1 MRNNVGVVRRLSAI
15 FVVIFAVLLV
25 SSAAGLTVGAKGLAG
40 ANEVARADGYK
51 APSGDAPSGDASAGR
66 AKVLIIGDSVFD
78 AFDHVESARKLLDSQ
93 QKTIFAVQGC
103 QKLIEPG
110 CFAWVK
116 LSALDQL
123 KKNAGRFS
131 DVVVIG
137 TGYNDRIG
145 TPFRQAV
152 MAITQEAAIQ
162 GVDVVWITY
171 RQVRHVRGK
180 ATTMNKQLAK
190 LDPKIENL
198 YIADWNAYS
207 EGKEKSGWF
216 RGDRIH
222 LVTPGANGLARLL
235 NEAVGVVVAQR
246 EAERAA
252 ANLTTTTTISG

>member
-1 MRNNVGVVRRLSAI
+1 MRAWRLSRIARSFLAGLI
-15 FVVIFAVLLV
+15 TLSFLGLV
-25 SSAAGLTVGAKGLAG
+25 SQPSVAG
-40 ANEVARADGYK
+40 ASGGAALAVSTSVDADGVQ
-51 APSGDAPSGDASAGR
+51 GGR
-66 AKVLIIGDSVFD
+66 ARVLIIGDSVFD
-78 AFDHVESARKLLDSQ
+78 AFDHVESARELLDSQ

-103 QKLIEPG
+103 QKLVEPG

-152 MAITQEAAIQ
+152 MAITQEAARQ

-180 ATTMNKQLAK
+180 ATTMNKQLGK
-190 LDPKIENL
+190 LDSRIENL
-198 YIADWNAYS
+198 HVADWNSFS

-222 LVTPGANGLARLL
+222 LVTPGAIGLAQLI
-235 NEAVGVVVAQR
+235 NQSVAEVVAKR
-246 EAERAA
+246 ELAEV
-252 ANLTTTTTISG
+252 GG

>member
-1 MRNNVGVVRRLSAI
+1 MRRLGAV
-15 FVVIFAVLLV
+15 FVVMFTVLLV
-25 SSAAGLTVGAKGLAG
+25 ATGVGASASTSGVGAKVMAG
-40 ANEVARADGYK
+40 DGQAR
-51 APSGDAPSGDASAGR
+51 R

-78 AFDHVESARKLLDSQ
+78 AFDHVESARDLLDSQ
-93 QKTIFAVQGC
+93 QKTVFAVQGC
-103 QKLIEPG
+103 QKLVDPG

-152 MAITQEAAIQ
+152 LAITQEAANQ

-180 ATTMNKQLAK
+180 ATTMNKQLGK

-198 YIADWNAYS
+198 HIADWNAYS
-207 EGKEKSGWF
+207 AGKEKSGWF
-216 RGDRIH
+216 RADRIH
-222 LVTPGANGLARLL
+222 LVTPGAVGLAQLINQSVAEVAAKREL
-235 NEAVGVVVAQR
+235 AVV
-246 EAERAA
+246 
-252 ANLTTTTTISG
+252 SG

>member
-1 MRNNVGVVRRLSAI
+1 MFRKVV
-15 FVVIFAVLLV
+15 VVLLLLQV
-25 SSAAGLTVGAKGLAG
+25 GISGVAAASTDSSGTADTAGK
-40 ANEVARADGYK
+40 
-51 APSGDAPSGDASAGR
+51 

-78 AFDHVESARKLLDSQ
+78 AFDHVASARQMLEDQ

-103 QKLIEPG
+103 QKLLEPG

-123 KKNAGRFS
+123 KKNAGKFS

-145 TPFRQAV
+145 TPFREAV
-152 MAITQEAAIQ
+152 LAITNEAASQ
-162 GVDVVWITY
+162 GVDVIWITY

-180 ATTMNKQLAK
+180 ATTMNKQLGK

-198 YIADWNAYS
+198 HLADWNLFS

-216 RGDRIH
+216 RGDRLH
-222 LVTPGANGLARLL
+222 LISPGANGLAQLI
-235 NEAVGVVVAQR
+235 NQAVSEVIAKR
-246 EAERAA
+246 ELVKT
-252 ANLTTTTTISG
+252 N

>member
-1 MRNNVGVVRRLSAI
+1 MRRLGAV
-15 FVVIFAVLLV
+15 FVVMFTVLLV
-25 SSAAGLTVGAKGLAG
+25 ATGVGASASTSGVGVKVMAG
-40 ANEVARADGYK
+40 DGQ
-51 APSGDAPSGDASAGR
+51 AGR
-66 AKVLIIGDSVFD
+66 ARVLIIGDSVFD
-78 AFDHVESARKLLDSQ
+78 AFDHVESARELLDSQ

-103 QKLIEPG
+103 QKLVDPG

-145 TPFRQAV
+145 TPFRDAV
-152 MAITQEAAIQ
+152 LAITQEAANQ

-180 ATTMNKQLAK
+180 ATTMNKQLGK

-198 YIADWNAYS
+198 HIADWNAYS
-207 EGKEKSGWF
+207 AGKEKSGWF
-216 RGDRIH
+216 RADRIH
-222 LVTPGANGLARLL
+222 LVTPGAVGLAQLINQSVAEVAAKREL
-235 NEAVGVVVAQR
+235 AVV
-246 EAERAA
+246 
-252 ANLTTTTTISG
+252 SG

>member
-1 MRNNVGVVRRLSAI
+1 VKFGQRVVIVLASSLLLWVGVVGAGGGAGASE
-15 FVVIFAVLLV
+15 LV
-25 SSAAGLTVGAKGLAG
+25 SATGVKVMAGD
-40 ANEVARADGYK
+40 E
-51 APSGDAPSGDASAGR
+51 SAGR
-66 AKVLIIGDSVFD
+66 ARVLIIGDSVFD
-78 AFDHVESARKLLDSQ
+78 AFDHVETARELLDSQ

-103 QKLIEPG
+103 QKLVEPG

-152 MAITQEAAIQ
+152 MAITQEAARQ

-180 ATTMNKQLAK
+180 ATTMNKQLGK
-190 LDPKIENL
+190 LDSRIENL
-198 YIADWNAYS
+198 HVADWNSFS

-222 LVTPGANGLARLL
+222 LVTPGAIGLAQLINQSVAEVMAKRELA
-235 NEAVGVVVAQR
+235 EVG
-246 EAERAA
+246 
-252 ANLTTTTTISG
+252 G

>member
-1 MRNNVGVVRRLSAI
+1 MKMFRKVVVVSLLLQVGISGVA
-15 FVVIFAVLLV
+15 
-25 SSAAGLTVGAKGLAG
+25 AAGTDSSGTADTAG
-40 ANEVARADGYK
+40 TTGK
-51 APSGDAPSGDASAGR
+51 

-78 AFDHVESARKLLDSQ
+78 AFDHVASARQMLEDQ

-110 CFAWVK
+110 CMKWVK

-123 KKNAGRFS
+123 KKNAGKFS

-145 TPFRQAV
+145 IPFREAV
-152 MAITQEAAIQ
+152 LAITNEAASQ
-162 GVDVVWITY
+162 GVEVIWITY

-180 ATTMNKQLAK
+180 ATTMNKQLGK

-198 YIADWNAYS
+198 HLADWNLFS

-222 LVTPGANGLARLL
+222 LVTPGAVGLAQLI
-235 NEAVGVVVAQR
+235 NQAIR
-246 EAERAA
+246 EVIASRE
-252 ANLTTTTTISG
+252 LTKTN

>member
-1 MRNNVGVVRRLSAI
+1 MCSITLS
-15 FVVIFAVLLV
+15 LL
-25 SSAAGLTVGAKGLAG
+25 GLALQASVAG
-40 ANEVARADGYK
+40 A
-51 APSGDAPSGDASAGR
+51 SGGSAWGAGTDNPQVGR

-78 AFDHVESARKLLDSQ
+78 AFDHVESARQMLEDQ

-123 KKNAGRFS
+123 KKNAGKFS

-145 TPFRQAV
+145 TPFREAV
-152 MAITQEAAIQ
+152 LAITNEAASQ
-162 GVDVVWITY
+162 GVDVIWITY

-180 ATTMNKQLAK
+180 ATTMNKQLGK

-198 YIADWNAYS
+198 HLADWNLFS

-216 RGDRIH
+216 RGDRLH
-222 LVTPGANGLARLL
+222 LISPGANGLAQLI
-235 NEAVGVVVAQR
+235 NQAVSGVIAKR
-246 EAERAA
+246 KIAK
-252 ANLTTTTTISG
+252 TS

>member
-1 MRNNVGVVRRLSAI
+1 MRRLSAI
-15 FVVIFAVLLV
+15 FVVMFTVLLV
-25 SSAAGLTVGAKGLAG
+25 ATGAG
-40 ANEVARADGYK
+40 A
-51 APSGDAPSGDASAGR
+51 SGAGASDEQGGR

-78 AFDHVESARKLLDSQ
+78 AFDHVASAREQLDSQ

-103 QKLIEPG
+103 QKLLEPG
-110 CFAWVK
+110 CMKWVK

-123 KKNAGRFS
+123 RKNAGKFS

-145 TPFRQAV
+145 TPFREAV
-152 MAITQEAAIQ
+152 LAITNEAATQ

-180 ATTMNKQLAK
+180 ATTMNKQLVK

-198 YIADWNAYS
+198 SLADWNLFS

-216 RGDRIH
+216 RGDRLH
-222 LVTPGANGLARLL
+222 LVSPGANGLAQLI
-235 NEAVGVVVAQR
+235 NQAVSEVIAKR
-246 EAERAA
+246 ELAKT
-252 ANLTTTTTISG
+252 N

>member
-1 MRNNVGVVRRLSAI
+1 MRTRMAVFVAMSALCLFSFGAEVSVAAEVSAVAVASTGVSTISR
-15 FVVIFAVLLV
+15 
-25 SSAAGLTVGAKGLAG
+25 AG
-40 ANEVARADGYK
+40 AGTAASSIDE
-51 APSGDAPSGDASAGR
+51 SAGR
-66 AKVLIIGDSVFD
+66 AKVLVIGDSVFT
-78 AFDHVESARKLLDSQ
+78 AFDHVPSSRQLMNAQ
-93 QKTIFAVQGC
+93 QPTIFAVQGC
-103 QKLIEPG
+103 QKLVEPG

-152 MAITQEAAIQ
+152 MAITQEAEIQ

-180 ATTMNKQLAK
+180 ATTMNKQLGK

-198 YIADWNAYS
+198 HIADWNSYS
-207 EGKEKSGWF
+207 AGKEKSGWF

-222 LVTPGANGLARLL
+222 LVTPGANGLAQLINQSVAEVMAKRELA
-235 NEAVGVVVAQR
+235 EVG
-246 EAERAA
+246 
-252 ANLTTTTTISG
+252 G

>member
-1 MRNNVGVVRRLSAI
+1 MKLSQRAWVVLTAFVALSVSFAAASGVARAE
-15 FVVIFAVLLV
+15 
-25 SSAAGLTVGAKGLAG
+25 GLEG
-40 ANEVARADGYK
+40 ANEWARAAGAK
-51 APSGDAPSGDASAGR
+51 VMAGDETAGR

-78 AFDHVESARKLLDSQ
+78 AFDHVESARELLDSQ

-103 QKLIEPG
+103 QKLVEPG

-123 KKNAGRFS
+123 KKNSGRFS

-171 RQVRHVRGK
+171 RQVRHVRVK
-180 ATTMNKQLAK
+180 ATTMNKQLGK
-190 LDPKIENL
+190 LDPKVENL
-198 YIADWNAYS
+198 HIADWNSYS

-222 LVTPGANGLARLL
+222 LVTPGAVGLAQLI
-235 NEAVGVVVAQR
+235 NQSVAEVVAKR
-246 EAERAA
+246 ELAEV
-252 ANLTTTTTISG
+252 GG

>member
-1 MRNNVGVVRRLSAI
+1 MRRLGAV
-15 FVVIFAVLLV
+15 FVVMFTVLLV
-25 SSAAGLTVGAKGLAG
+25 ATGVGASASTSGVGAKVMAG
-40 ANEVARADGYK
+40 DGQAR
-51 APSGDAPSGDASAGR
+51 R

-78 AFDHVESARKLLDSQ
+78 AFDHVESARDLLDSQ

-103 QKLIEPG
+103 QKLVEPG

-145 TPFRQAV
+145 TPFRDAV
-152 MAITQEAAIQ
+152 LAITQEAARQ

-180 ATTMNKQLAK
+180 ATTMNKQLGK

-198 YIADWNAYS
+198 HIADWNAYS
-207 EGKEKSGWF
+207 AGKEKSGWF
-216 RGDRIH
+216 RADRIH
-222 LVTPGANGLARLL
+222 LVTPGAVGLAQLINQSVAEVAAKREL
-235 NEAVGVVVAQR
+235 AVV
-246 EAERAA
+246 
-252 ANLTTTTTISG
+252 SG

>member
-1 MRNNVGVVRRLSAI
+1 MRRFSAF
-15 FVVIFAVLLV
+15 FVVMFTVLLV
-25 SSAAGLTVGAKGLAG
+25 AAGAGASGAG
-40 ANEVARADGYK
+40 ANDEQG
-51 APSGDAPSGDASAGR
+51 GR

-78 AFDHVESARKLLDSQ
+78 AFDHVASAREQLDSQ

-103 QKLIEPG
+103 QKLLEPG
-110 CFAWVK
+110 CMKWVK

-123 KKNAGRFS
+123 RKNAGKFS

-145 TPFRQAV
+145 TPFREAV
-152 MAITQEAAIQ
+152 LAITNEAASQ

-180 ATTMNKQLAK
+180 ATTMNKQLVK

-198 YIADWNAYS
+198 SLADWNLFS

-216 RGDRIH
+216 RGDRLH
-222 LVTPGANGLARLL
+222 LISPGANGLAQLI
-235 NEAVGVVVAQR
+235 NQAVSEVIAKR
-246 EAERAA
+246 ELAK
-252 ANLTTTTTISG
+252 TS

>member
-1 MRNNVGVVRRLSAI
+1 MKFGQRIGFGLAVSLLLWVSA
-15 FVVIFAVLLV
+15 
-25 SSAAGLTVGAKGLAG
+25 VGAGAG
-40 ANEVARADGYK
+40 VSATGVKIMVGEE
-51 APSGDAPSGDASAGR
+51 SAGR
-66 AKVLIIGDSVFD
+66 ARVLIIGDSVFD
-78 AFDHVESARKLLDSQ
+78 AFDHVERARELLDSQ

-103 QKLIEPG
+103 QKLVEPG

-116 LSALDQL
+116 LSALDLL

-152 MAITQEAAIQ
+152 MAITQEAARQ

-180 ATTMNKQLAK
+180 ATTMNKQLGK
-190 LDPKIENL
+190 LDSRIENL
-198 YIADWNAYS
+198 HVADWNSFS

-222 LVTPGANGLARLL
+222 LVTPGAIGLAQLI
-235 NEAVGVVVAQR
+235 NQSVAEVVAKR
-246 EAERAA
+246 ELAEV
-252 ANLTTTTTISG
+252 G

>member
-1 MRNNVGVVRRLSAI
+1 MRRLGAV
-15 FVVIFAVLLV
+15 FVVMFTVLLV
-25 SSAAGLTVGAKGLAG
+25 APGVGASASTSGVGVKVMASDGQ
-40 ANEVARADGYK
+40 AR
-51 APSGDAPSGDASAGR
+51 R

-78 AFDHVESARKLLDSQ
+78 AFGHVESARDLLDSQ
-93 QKTIFAVQGC
+93 QKTVFAVQGC
-103 QKLIEPG
+103 QKLVDPG

-152 MAITQEAAIQ
+152 LAITQEAARQ

-180 ATTMNKQLAK
+180 ATTMNKQLGK

-198 YIADWNAYS
+198 HIADWNVYS
-207 EGKEKSGWF
+207 AGKEKSGWF
-216 RGDRIH
+216 RADRIH
-222 LVTPGANGLARLL
+222 LVTPGAVGLAQLINQSVAEVAAKRELPV
-235 NEAVGVVVAQR
+235 VG
-246 EAERAA
+246 
-252 ANLTTTTTISG
+252 G

>member
-1 MRNNVGVVRRLSAI
+1 MANV
-15 FVVIFAVLLV
+15 LV
-25 SSAAGLTVGAKGLAG
+25 
-40 ANEVARADGYK
+40 
-51 APSGDAPSGDASAGR
+51 
-66 AKVLIIGDSVFD
+66 IGDSVFT
-78 AFDHVESARKLLDSQ
+78 AFNHVPSARKLMNEQ
-93 QKTIFAVQGC
+93 QPTIFAVQGC
-103 QKLIEPG
+103 QKLVDKG

-123 KKNAGRFS
+123 RKHAGRFS

-145 TPFRQAV
+145 TPFRDAV
-152 MAITQEAAIQ
+152 IAITDEAARQ

-180 ATTMNKQLAK
+180 ATTMNKQLGK

-198 YIADWNAYS
+198 HIADWNSFS

-216 RGDRIH
+216 RGDRLH

-235 NEAVGVVVAQR
+235 NESLAVVIAKR
-246 EAERAA
+246 ESAEV
-252 ANLTTTTTISG
+252 G

>member
-1 MRNNVGVVRRLSAI
+1 MVRFGQRVVA
-15 FVVIFAVLLV
+15 LLV
-25 SSAAGLTVGAKGLAG
+25 ASVLFGVSTATAG
-40 ANEVARADGYK
+40 ASDEQG
-51 APSGDAPSGDASAGR
+51 GR

-78 AFDHVESARKLLDSQ
+78 AFDHVASAREQLDSQ

-103 QKLIEPG
+103 QKLLEPG
-110 CFAWVK
+110 CMKWVK

-123 KKNAGRFS
+123 RKNAGKFS

-145 TPFRQAV
+145 TPFREAV
-152 MAITQEAAIQ
+152 LAITNEAATQ

-180 ATTMNKQLAK
+180 ATTMNKQLVK

-198 YIADWNAYS
+198 SLADWNLFS

-216 RGDRIH
+216 RGDRLH
-222 LVTPGANGLARLL
+222 LVSPGANGLAQLI
-235 NEAVGVVVAQR
+235 NQAVSEVIAKR
-246 EAERAA
+246 ELAK
-252 ANLTTTTTISG
+252 TS

>member
-1 MRNNVGVVRRLSAI
+1 MRRL
-15 FVVIFAVLLV
+15 FGLLIFALAIVV
-25 SSAAGLTVGAKGLAG
+25 VTNSGEFVGASNAH
-40 ANEVARADGYK
+40 V
-51 APSGDAPSGDASAGR
+51 GR
-66 AKVLIIGDSVFD
+66 AKVLVIGDSVFT
-78 AFDHVESARKLLDSQ
+78 AFNHVASAREVLDSQ
-93 QKTIFAVQGC
+93 QKTMFAVQGC
-103 QKLIEPG
+103 QKLVEPG

-145 TPFRQAV
+145 TPFRNAV
-152 MAITQEAAIQ
+152 LAITQEAARQ

-180 ATTMNKQLAK
+180 ATTMNKQLGK

-198 YIADWNAYS
+198 HVADWQSFS
-207 EGKEKSGWF
+207 EGKEESGWF

-222 LVTPGANGLARLL
+222 LVTPGAVGLAQLI
-235 NEAVGVVVAQR
+235 NQSVAEVVAKRQ
-246 EAERAA
+246 AA
-252 ANLTTTTTISG
+252 SVLVSVTTTTIGG